1 MGYFKK
7 YIYRRGF
14 IFTKCHQFLSA
25 SQRMKQQYS
34 NWTKCLAPETETLNL
49 LDHQKRTHI
58 LVLEH
63 MHTAHAIWL
72 DPEGSSKPASLTPNV
87 LGQWIYSFQMAPALP
102 GYQWPCS
109 CHIGLRGFD
118 LEPWTP
124 TDAGLCV
131 GGVAVT
137 PTPGRSARRSPTH
150 LRCLSSGNSN
160 LRRSVFTPSKL
171 SPLPS
176 NIASIQRPPTPCP
189 HRADNTRPE
198 GTLRTQV
205 TGGLSQ
211 PLWREQPH
219 GCGQAPP
226 CDVTGWRPP
235 GWVAQCGSQ
244 VLGGPVLEVSDWID

>member
-87 LGQWIYSFQMAPALP
+87 RGQWIYTAFRWHQLCPGISDPA
-102 GYQWPCS
+102 
-109 CHIGLRGFD
+109 
-118 LEPWTP
+118 
-124 TDAGLCV
+124 
-131 GGVAVT
+131 AVT
-137 PTPGRSARRSPTH
+137 SA
-150 LRCLSSGNSN
+150 SGAS
-160 LRRSVFTPSKL
+160 TL
-171 SPLPS
+171 SPGPPQTPAFALAAWPWPPHPAGARAGPQLTSGAFLPV
-176 NIASIQRPPTPCP
+176 TP
-189 HRADNTRPE
+189 
-198 GTLRTQV
+198 
-205 TGGLSQ
+205 
-211 PLWREQPH
+211 
-219 GCGQAPP
+219 
-226 CDVTGWRPP
+226 
-235 GWVAQCGSQ
+235 
-244 VLGGPVLEVSDWID
+244 I